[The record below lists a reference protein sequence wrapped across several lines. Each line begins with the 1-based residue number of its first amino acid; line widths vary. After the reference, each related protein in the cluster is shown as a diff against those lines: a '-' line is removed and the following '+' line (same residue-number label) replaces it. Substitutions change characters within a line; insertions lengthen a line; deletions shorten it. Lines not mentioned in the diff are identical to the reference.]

1 MDDAVVIG
9 LGELGGV
16 FAHGLLRTGLRVVP
30 VRRADD
36 PQAIAR
42 EVPTPALVA
51 ITVGEDDLASVLA
64 SLPRRWH
71 ESVLLVQNELLPRS
85 WSALAAPPTVAVVW
99 FEKKKSTPIVPIV
112 PTPVAGPRA
121 GLVVDALRAL
131 DVPCEAIVDEA
142 LPAALVSK
150 NLYILTANLAGLAHG
165 GTASSS
171 RRGQPPTVGVESGG
185 QPPTVGV
192 ESGGPPPTVGE
203 LWTTHRAHTEAVAR
217 EVLALQSAL
226 LGAPVDVDAHL
237 ADLRRAIEADPK
249 HGARGRTAPAR
260 LARALRHADELG
272 IDVPTLRALPRG

>member
-16 FAHGLLRTGLRVVP
+16 FAHGLLRTGRRVIP

-36 PQAIAR
+36 PCVIAR
-42 EVPTPALVA
+42 DVPRPALVA
-51 ITVGEDDLASVLA
+51 ITVGEDDLAPVLHA
-64 SLPRRWH
+64 LPRAWH
-71 ESVLLVQNELLPRS
+71 ESVLLVQNELLPRG
-85 WSALAAPPTVAVVW
+85 WSSLDAPPTVAVVW
-99 FEKKKSTPIVPIV
+99 FEKKKTTPITPIL

-121 GLVVDALRAL
+121 SLVVDALRAL
-131 DVPCEAIVDEA
+131 DVPCERIDDDA

-165 GTASSS
+165 GTAPSS
-171 RRGQPPTVGVESGG
+171 RRGQ
-185 QPPTVGV
+185 
-192 ESGGPPPTVGE
+192 PPTVGE

-226 LGAPVDVDAHL
+226 LGAPVDVDARL
-237 ADLRRAIEADPK
+237 VDLERAIEADPK

-272 IDVPTLRALPRG
+272 VDVPTLRALPRG

>member
-16 FAHGLLRTGLRVVP
+16 FAHGLLRTGHRVIP

-36 PQAIAR
+36 PRAIA
-42 EVPTPALVA
+42 EQVPSPALVA
-51 ITVGEDDLASVLA
+51 ITVGEDDLAPVLA
-64 SLPRRWH
+64 ALPRQWH

-85 WSALAAPPTVAVVW
+85 WSALVAPPTVAVVW
-99 FEKKKSTPIVPIV
+99 FEKKKTTPIVPIL
-112 PTPVAGPRA
+112 PTPVAGPRS

-131 DVPCEAIVDEA
+131 DVPCEAIADEA

-150 NLYILTANLAGLAHG
+150 NLYILTANLAGLAHD

-171 RRGQPPTVGVESGG
+171 QPTVGASSRLG
-185 QPPTVGV
+185 
-192 ESGGPPPTVGE
+192 PTVGE
-203 LWTTHRAHTEAVAR
+203 LWTTHRAHAEAVAR

-226 LGAPVDVDAHL
+226 LGAPVDVDARL
-237 ADLRRAIEADPK
+237 ADLHRAIEADPK

-260 LARALRHADELG
+260 LARALRQADELG
-272 IDVPTLRALPRG
+272 VDVPTLRALPRS

>member
-16 FAHGLLRTGLRVVP
+16 FAHGLLRTGHRVIP
-30 VRRADD
+30 VRRTDD
-36 PQAIAR
+36 PSAIAR
-42 EVPTPALVA
+42 DVPRPALVA
-51 ITVGEDDLASVLA
+51 ITVGEDDLAPVLRA
-64 SLPRRWH
+64 LPHTWH
-71 ESVLLVQNELLPRS
+71 ESALLVQNELLPRS
-85 WSALAAPPTVAVVW
+85 WSSLHAPPTVAVVW
-99 FEKKKSTPIVPIV
+99 FEKKKTTPIVPIL

-121 GLVVDALRAL
+121 ARVVDALRAL
-131 DVPCEAIVDEA
+131 DVPCESIDEEA

-171 RRGQPPTVGVESGG
+171 RRGQPPTVGASSRRG

-192 ESGGPPPTVGE
+192 SPTVGE
-203 LWTTHRAHTEAVAR
+203 LWTTHRAHAEAVAR

-226 LGAPVDVDAHL
+226 LGAPVDVDARL
-237 ADLRRAIEADPK
+237 ADLGRAIEADPK

-272 IDVPTLRALPRG
+272 VDVPTLRALPKG

>member
-16 FAHGLLRTGLRVVP
+16 FAHGLLRTGHRVIP

-36 PQAIAR
+36 PRTIA
-42 EVPTPALVA
+42 EQVPTPALVA
-51 ITVGEDDLASVLA
+51 ITVGEDDLAPVLGA
-64 SLPRRWH
+64 LPKQWH

-85 WSALAAPPTVAVVW
+85 WSALGAPPTVAVVW
-99 FEKKKSTPIVPIV
+99 FEKKKTTPIVPIL

-131 DVPCEAIVDEA
+131 DVPCAAIADEA

-165 GTASSS
+165 TASSS
-171 RRGQPPTVGVESGG
+171 RRDQPP
-185 QPPTVGV
+185 
-192 ESGGPPPTVGE
+192 E

-226 LGAPVDVDAHL
+226 LGGPVDVDARL
-237 ADLRRAIEADPK
+237 ADLDRAIEADPK

-272 IDVPTLRALPRG
+272 IDVPTLRALPRS

>member
-16 FAHGLLRTGLRVVP
+16 FAHGLLRTGHRVIP

-36 PQAIAR
+36 PRTIA
-42 EVPTPALVA
+42 EQVPTPALVA
-51 ITVGEDDLASVLA
+51 ITVGEDDLAPVLGA
-64 SLPRRWH
+64 LPKQWH

-85 WSALAAPPTVAVVW
+85 WSALGAPPTVAVVW
-99 FEKKKSTPIVPIV
+99 FEKKKTTPIVPIL

-131 DVPCEAIVDEA
+131 DVPCAAIADEA

-165 GTASSS
+165 TASSS
-171 RRGQPPTVGVESGG
+171 RRDQ
-185 QPPTVGV
+185 
-192 ESGGPPPTVGE
+192 PPTVGE

-226 LGAPVDVDAHL
+226 LGGPVDVDARL
-237 ADLRRAIEADPK
+237 ADLDRAIEADPK

-272 IDVPTLRALPRG
+272 IDVPTLRALPRS